1 MLFYP
6 FEKLLILRGAYK
18 FQHINDKER
27 RLKKI
32 VFLSMCV
39 DNNNILCYSV
49 SRNTG
54 RFSVNIFFIH
64 LGGF

>member
-1 MLFYP
+1 MLFYTS
-6 FEKLLILRGAYK
+6 EKLLILRGACK
-18 FQHINDKER
+18 FQHINDKETN
-27 RLKKI
+27 LKKV

-49 SRNTG
+49 LRNTG